1 MEKNQQ
7 DVVQK
12 IMELAGS
19 QGLSN
24 DQLNQLM
31 SQLAV
36 GKASAKGSN
45 PEEEKSSVKQEDQI

>member
-1 MEKNQQ
+1 
-7 DVVQK
+7 
-12 IMELAGS
+12 MELAGS

-36 GKASAKGSN
+36 GKANAKGSN
-45 PEEEKSSVKQEDQI
+45 PEEEKSSVKQDDQI